1 MAQLSHYDTCT
12 DPLCVRC
19 EAYGDVYSAGKN
31 KSHFEIRHW
40 IPGQH
45 SVSCG
50 CEPCLTVKLIL
61 VNVGAKLPDTK
72 RSSSNAAPIS
82 VQMTI

>member
-1 MAQLSHYDTCT
+1 MTQLSHYDTCT

-19 EAYGDVYSAGKN
+19 DAYGDGYSRGKD
-31 KSHFEIRHW
+31 KAFFEVQRW

-45 SVSCG
+45 SALCG